1 MKLWNNLRYAA
12 RQLGKAPA
20 FTITVLATLG
30 LCIGA
35 NTAIYSVV
43 DAVFFRPLPYPDPDR
58 LVMVANV
65 YQHNGASETETGQ
78 TGKVWELVRD
88 HASFLNSAVYGG
100 NGGVNLFAAG
110 RVEYVQQQRVS
121 ANFFGVL
128 GIAPL
133 IGREFTRQEDVPGGP
148 PLAIL
153 SYEIWQRVFHGDASI
168 IGRTVD
174 LRGAP
179 YTVVGVMPRGF
190 RTDAPADLWTPLQPS
205 TSGEGGGSNYA
216 IIGRL
221 KPGVTFAQAGGQ
233 LNSIMR
239 PVIDEKHLPSG
250 FSLEERAVPM
260 QVGRTADLRS
270 KIGLMWGAVGL
281 VLVIGCINI
290 AGILLARSATRS
302 REIATRMAL
311 GASRSAVIGQLLAEA
326 LLLAAG
332 GGLIGLVV
340 GQLATYGLIRLSSG
354 QFEIWH
360 PVQLDLRVMA
370 VMLALSLAT
379 SILFGLFPALEATS
393 IDLRSALAEAGR
405 SAAGSRR
412 HWKRQAL
419 VFAEVA
425 LGVVLVIGAGLLIRT
440 LTHLMNINPGFNPDH
455 VVTASLSL
463 QDARYKTSSS
473 VARLFRES
481 LARIRDIPGV
491 ESAAVMLNLPY
502 EQVLNTN
509 VQNVSGRP
517 ITRDSGLT
525 NFIYGTPEMFAT
537 LQMPLLRGRVFQDRD
552 GANSLKVAVVNEAFL
567 KRYLSPGQ
575 DPLGSQIE
583 MMGGGAYQIIGVVA
597 EVPQQ
602 HGWGDQY
609 APLAALPQMY
619 VPADQMSGD
628 ALQMVH
634 TWFSPSWIVR
644 TRGTIPGLPDAM
656 RRALQAVDPRL
667 PFSAFHSMA
676 EVRGQSLKE
685 QRYQAMLFSA
695 LAGLAILLAALG
707 VYGLIA
713 QSVAQRTREMGI
725 RLALGATIGEVI
737 RTAVA
742 PGILLSLAGITAG
755 LVLALFV
762 TRLLKSIIW
771 GVSATDPATFLLV
784 AILLIFVAALSSAL
798 PALRLT
804 RLDPAQTLRDE

>member
-1 MKLWNNLRYAA
+1 MKLWNNLCYAA
-12 RQLGKAPA
+12 RLLGKTPV

-43 DAVFFRPLPYPDPDR
+43 DAIFFRPLPYPDPDR
-58 LVMVANV
+58 LVMIANV
-65 YQHNGASETETGQ
+65 YQHDGASGTETGQ

-128 GIAPL
+128 GVTPL

-148 PLAIL
+148 SLTIL
-153 SYEIWQRVFHGDASI
+153 SYEIWQRVFHGDPSI

-179 YTVVGVMPRGF
+179 CTVVGIMPRGF

-205 TSGEGGGSNYA
+205 TSGEGSGSNYA
-216 IIGRL
+216 IIARL
-221 KPGVTFAQAGGQ
+221 KPDVTFAQADGQ

-239 PVIDEKHLPSG
+239 PLIEERHLPSG
-250 FSLEERAVPM
+250 FSLEERAVPT

-270 KIGLMWGAVGL
+270 KISLMWGAVGL

-326 LLLAAG
+326 LLLAVG
-332 GGLIGLVV
+332 GGLIGLIV

-370 VMLALSLAT
+370 VMLAISLAT

-393 IDLRSALAEAGR
+393 IDLRSALAEGGR
-405 SAAGSRR
+405 SGAGSRR
-412 HWKRQAL
+412 QWKRQAL

-440 LTHLMNINPGFNPDH
+440 LTHLMNLNPGFNPDH

-481 LARIRDIPGV
+481 LARIREIPGV

-502 EQVLNTN
+502 EQALNTN

-517 ITRDSGLT
+517 ITRDGGLT

-537 LQMPLLRGRVFQDRD
+537 LQMPLRGRVFQDSD

-567 KRYLSPGQ
+567 KHYVSPGQ
-575 DPLGSQIE
+575 DPLGAQLE
-583 MMGGGAYQIIGVVA
+583 MMGGGAYQIIGIVA
-597 EVPQQ
+597 DVPQQ
-602 HGWGDQY
+602 HGWGEQY
-609 APLAALPQMY
+609 GPLAALPQMY
-619 VPADQMSGD
+619 VPADQVSGD
-628 ALQMVH
+628 SFQMVH
-634 TWFSPSWIVR
+634 TWFSPSWVVR
-644 TRGTIPGLPDAM
+644 TRGTVPGLPDAM

-667 PFSAFHSMA
+667 PFSAFHSMT
-676 EVRGQSLKE
+676 EVRGQSLNE
-685 QRYQAMLFSA
+685 QRYQAVLFSA

-725 RLALGATIGEVI
+725 RLALGATVGSVIG
-737 RTAVA
+737 TAVA

-762 TRLLKSIIW
+762 TRLLKSLIW
-771 GVSATDPATFLLV
+771 GVTATDPMTFLSV
-784 AILLIFVAALSSAL
+784 AVFLILVAALSSAL